1 VKKIARFLNEVVT
14 WLVSFGAFG
23 LFAIALLDSA
33 FVPLPGG
40 ADAVMILLSTA
51 NPSRMVFYAVA
62 ATLGSTIGCVILYYI
77 SQKAGSRALSRFSD
91 EKQRRVR
98 SLIERYD
105 VLAVLVASVLPP
117 PFPFKLFVVSAGVF
131 RFNVVR
137 FAIAVAVGR
146 FFRFIVEGLFAVYF
160 GEQAGAMLARNYP
173 FIGLGVAVMLIGFF
187 VVKNLLKSKKEGGT
201 IRG

>member
-1 VKKIARFLNEVVT
+1 M
-14 WLVSFGAFG
+14 SFGAFG
-23 LFAIALLDSA
+23 LFAVALLDSA

-51 NPSRMVFYAVA
+51 NPSRMLFYAVA
-62 ATLGSTIGCVILYYI
+62 ATLGSTIGCIILYYI
-77 SQKAGSRALSRFSD
+77 SQKAGSRALARFSD
-91 EKQRRVR
+91 EKQARVR

-105 VLAVLVASVLPP
+105 LLSVLVASVLPP

-137 FAIAVAVGR
+137 FAVAVCLGR
-146 FFRFIVEGLFAVYF
+146 FFRFTVEGLFAVRY
-160 GEQAGAMLARNYP
+160 GAQAGAILARYYP

-187 VVKNLLKSKKEGGT
+187 VMKNLLKNKKEEGA
-201 IRG
+201 IRS